1 MLSVSI
7 ENWSKIF
14 KEISQGDISVSVSEL
29 PNAIQQVVHS
39 EFGDINSLS
48 YGTWL
53 EIFARLDTDKTGV
66 LSISGFSKFAAKKK
80 NTSEGGET
88 VKVESGVKS
97 LGHLTK
103 DDKDYMEKR
112 LEEGASKKEVRK
124 EIAEKRQ
131 ERKDKKKEK
140 SKETRESKKDLIDE
154 EAQEAAK
161 VKEDDEDDPT
171 KGGSDKFGSII
182 NFVITELFEKI
193 SGDRTVDSPF
203 RKGMDVTYTTVLNN
217 YTPKKLDAQE
227 EGLKKAQEDAIKKKE
242 DLETE
247 EEKKKYQK
255 YVSRAE
261 NQFKAFTD
269 GRPKAEAHLKKVLR
283 ARQRFY
289 TKMKDNDRVKA
300 IAERYAQNYVAKGS
314 AEAKRNREALKR
326 EQTGRTD
333 TKFLKRLIKAEM
345 DGKDISGMKPTF
357 KEEGG
362 GSKKKASADL
372 THAHAQA
379 LVDLYS
385 FKVRLAKLRGEPTQQ
400 HLNALTLAKA
410 AKRLMRKEAAK
421 KSKAADRDR
430 ESRISFTDTLA
441 ESVDDKSGFPISDS
455 MGDKDFKRDIA
466 GFIQQNR
473 GSRDAIKEAVEGVGM
488 VATRS
493 GWDYDPTYW
502 EERTDPRTQ
511 VVEYLP
517 YRERFNDDGT
527 INPNWNSEEAG
538 EPEEEEEE
546 DTQEDE
552 KPKRTKQE
560 GYKTL
565 MKRFTNF
572 FLDAVL
578 EEFGPKE
585 SRYDSPFRSGAKL
598 TFESLKTYSTDRYWE
613 KELEGAKKRQA
624 ELESQG
630 KKLRKDIKKIE
641 GEYKEKQG
649 TAKELYNLAL
659 KELGKAREDY
669 AKNARKVYDLAQ
681 DKMELTGQDENDRGW
696 TCAGLVAG
704 IQNKYGGGK
713 DKKAQTINEELNLN
727 LKSKKK
733 DGDKDKGE
741 GGGGDAPEST
751 PKSTGGDAP
760 KSTGG
765 KGKGSKKGRRGRG
778 GKNNKNK

>member
-1 MLSVSI
+1 LLSVSI

-39 EFGDINSLS
+39 EFGDIDSLS

-66 LSISGFSKFAAKKK
+66 LDISGFSKFAAKKK
-80 NTSEGGET
+80 NKSEGGET
-88 VKVESGVKS
+88 VQVESGVKS

-112 LEEGASKKEVRK
+112 LEEGASKKDVRK
-124 EIAEKRQ
+124 EIAEKRK

-345 DGKDISGMKPTF
+345 DGKDISDMKPTF
-357 KEEGG
+357 KEEE
-362 GSKKKASADL
+362 GSKKTASVSL

-410 AKRLMRKEAAK
+410 AKRLMRKRARDEDTMTEALVARNSNYGDAGSEFSYSVGSRPSTLKETSQRVVRIITQRAENAGNDAMEAVREWK
-421 KSKAADRDR
+421 KGM
-430 ESRISFTDTLA
+430 E
-441 ESVDDKSGFPISDS
+441 
-455 MGDKDFKRDIA
+455 DFGLKN
-466 GFIQQNR
+466 NR
-473 GSRDAIKEAVEGVGM
+473 GDWEYDEDFWEKQSNG
-488 VATRS
+488 
-493 GWDYDPTYW
+493 DYDI
-502 EERTDPRTQ
+502 
-511 VVEYLP
+511 
-517 YRERFNDDGT
+517 REDRLNEDGT
-527 INPNWNSEEAG
+527 VNRNWNKPQEE
-538 EPEEEEEE
+538 ETQEEEEE
-546 DTQEDE
+546 TQEDE
-552 KPKRTKQE
+552 KPSSGSSYKQ
-560 GYKTL
+560 L
-565 MKRFTNF
+565 MQRFTQIY
-572 FLDAVL
+572 LDAVF
-578 EEFGPKE
+578 EKFKE
-585 SRYDSPFRSGAKL
+585 STKFDHPFTKQKRKKTTVDFL
-598 TFESLKTYSTDRYWE
+598 TLANYKSDKYWE
-613 KELEGAKKRQA
+613 KELKKAQERHDALIAQD
-624 ELESQG
+624 
-630 KKLRKDIKKIE
+630 KKVRKDLKTIE
-641 GEYKEKQG
+641 GEYKLKQEKG
-649 TAKELYNLAL
+649 KEAYQDAL
-659 KELGKAREDY
+659 KQLGKAREQ
-669 AKNARKVYDLAQ
+669 KARDSKFVYELAQ
-681 DKMELTGQDENDRGW
+681 QKMDLKGQEKNDRGW

-704 IQNKYGGGK
+704 IQNKYGGET
-713 DKKAQTINEELNLN
+713 DKKANDINKELNLN
-727 LKSKKK
+727 LEPKKK

-741 GGGGDAPEST
+741 SGGGDAPEST
-751 PKSTGGDAP
+751 PKSTP

-765 KGKGSKKGRRGRG
+765 KSTKRKRKGKSKS
-778 GKNNKNK
+778 NSNS

>member
-39 EFGDINSLS
+39 EFGDIDSLS

-66 LSISGFSKFAAKKK
+66 LDISGFSKFAAKKK
-80 NTSEGGET
+80 NNKSKGGET
-88 VKVESGVKS
+88 VTVESGVKS

-103 DDKDYMEKR
+103 DDKDHMEKR
-112 LEEGASKKEVRK
+112 LEEGASKGDVRK
-124 EIAEKRQ
+124 EIAEKRK

-140 SKETRESKKDLIDE
+140 SKETRGNF
-154 EAQEAAK
+154 
-161 VKEDDEDDPT
+161 DDEGEGVVQDGGDDKDDYKT
-171 KGGSDKFGSII
+171 KGKTDKGNPFGGII

-203 RKGMDVTYTTVLNN
+203 RKNMNVTYTTVLNN

-227 EGLKKAQEDAIKKKE
+227 VGLKKAEVDAIKKKE
-242 DLETE
+242 SLETE
-247 EEKKKYQK
+247 EERKKYQK
-255 YVSRAE
+255 YVSRAIG
-261 NQFKAFTD
+261 QLDAFKS
-269 GRPKAEAHLKKVLR
+269 GRSKAEAHLKKVLR

-289 TKMKDNDRVKA
+289 TKMKNNDRVKA
-300 IAERYAQNYVAKGS
+300 IAERYAQNYVSKKS
-314 AEAKRNREALKR
+314 ETAKRNRDALKR

-345 DGKDISGMKPTF
+345 DGKEISDMKPTF
-357 KEEGG
+357 NEES
-362 GSKKKASADL
+362 GSEKKASADL

-410 AKRLMRKEAAK
+410 AKRLMRKRAKDDETMSNNLAQRNETYGEAGINFSYAVG
-421 KSKAADRDR
+421 SKPSILKEQSTNVVRLITR
-430 ESRISFTDTLA
+430 RA
-441 ESVDDKSGFPISDS
+441 ENA
-455 MGDKDFKRDIA
+455 DKDALEAVREWKKGLEDFGLKN
-466 GFIQQNR
+466 NR
-473 GSRDAIKEAVEGVGM
+473 GEWEYDSDFWDKDSNGDYTVKEDRLNE
-488 VATRS
+488 
-493 GWDYDPTYW
+493 
-502 EERTDPRTQ
+502 
-511 VVEYLP
+511 
-517 YRERFNDDGT
+517 DGT
-527 INPNWNSEEAG
+527 VNRDWDKAQ
-538 EPEEEEEE
+538 EEEEESQDE
-546 DTQEDE
+546 EETQEDE

-578 EEFGPKE
+578 EEFGPKD
-585 SRYDSPFRSGAKL
+585 SRYESPFRIGAKL

-613 KELEGAKKRQA
+613 KELENTKKRHK
-624 ELESQG
+624 ELEAQD
-630 KKLRKDIKKIE
+630 KKPRKELNIIE
-641 GEYKEKQG
+641 GEYETKKG
-649 TAKELYNLAL
+649 KAKELYELAL
-659 KELGKAREDY
+659 KDLGKAREKY

-681 DKMELTGQDENDRGW
+681 DKMDLKGQDENDRGW
-696 TCAGLVAG
+696 TCAGLVAC
-704 IQNKYGGGK
+704 IQNKYGDAK
-713 DKKAQTINEELNLN
+713 DKKAQTINEELSLN

-733 DGDKDKGE
+733 DGDKGE
-741 GGGGDAPEST
+741 GGDTS
-751 PKSTGGDAP
+751 KST
-760 KSTGG
+760 KSTKSKG
-765 KGKGSKKGRRGRG
+765 KGKSK
-778 GKNNKNK
+778 